1 MSPEHQCVRRRT
13 AFQHPGETADS
24 GASGFDGGAVR
35 GGFPFGR
42 LMLTAS
48 ARGLTHVDLVDPA
61 SDGTV
66 CEDSLAAESGRIEHA
81 HLRRAERALER
92 YFAGS
97 AESFNELALAANG
110 TAFQR
115 SVWDALRTIPAGTA
129 ISYRALAER
138 IGKPNAIRASA
149 ANGRNPLPIIVPC
162 HRVIGAD
169 RRLTGFGL
177 GIAVKAW
184 LLVHEGAAAPFPEPV
199 TAATRVS
206 AATGAENTDVRLAIA
221 GRRRPHIPMLRSA
234 ARSRRVRRYDR

>member
-1 MSPEHQCVRRRT
+1 
-13 AFQHPGETADS
+13 
-24 GASGFDGGAVR
+24 
-35 GGFPFGR
+35 
-42 LMLTAS
+42 
-48 ARGLTHVDLVDPA
+48 
-61 SDGTV
+61 V
-66 CEDSLAAESGRIEHA
+66 CEDNLAAERSQIEHA

-97 AESFNELALAANG
+97 AEAFNELTLAADG

-115 SVWDALRTIPAGTA
+115 SVWEALRTIPAGTA

-138 IGKPNAIRASA
+138 IGKPKAVRAVGL

-206 AATGAENTDVRLAIA
+206 AAD
-221 GRRRPHIPMLRSA
+221 
-234 ARSRRVRRYDR
+234 ARGTATFDWR

>member
-1 MSPEHQCVRRRT
+1 MSLEHPSAFAAGQHSGTQEKPPTPVHVDSTVARCVV
-13 AFQHPGETADS
+13 DS
-24 GASGFDGGAVR
+24 
-35 GGFPFGR
+35 PIGR
-42 LMLTAS
+42 LRLTAS

-61 SDGTV
+61 SDGMV
-66 CEDSLAAESGRIEHA
+66 CEDGLAPERGQLEHA

-92 YFAGS
+92 YFDGS
-97 AESFNELALAANG
+97 AEPFSELAIAAKG

-115 SVWDALRTIPAGTA
+115 SVWDALRSIPLGTA

-138 IGKPNAIRASA
+138 IGKPRAVRA
-149 ANGRNPLPIIVPC
+149 VGLANGRNPLPIIVPC

-206 AATGAENTDVRLAIA
+206 AAT
-221 GRRRPHIPMLRSA
+221 
-234 ARSRRVRRYDR
+234 ARGTATFDWR

>member
-1 MSPEHQCVRRRT
+1 MSLEHPSTFAAGPRSSTQETPPTLVQVDSTVARCVV
-13 AFQHPGETADS
+13 DS
-24 GASGFDGGAVR
+24 
-35 GGFPFGR
+35 PIGR

-48 ARGLTHVDLVDPA
+48 ARGLTQLDLVDPA

-66 CEDSLAAESGRIEHA
+66 CEDNLAAERSQIEHA

-97 AESFNELALAANG
+97 AEAFNELTLAADG

-138 IGKPNAIRASA
+138 IGKPKAVRAVGL

-206 AATGAENTDVRLAIA
+206 AAD
-221 GRRRPHIPMLRSA
+221 
-234 ARSRRVRRYDR
+234 ARGTATFDWR